1 MDKIVARARSWASRA
16 LSYAGR
22 LQLINSILFAIQT
35 YWSSLFILPKSV
47 IKQVEQVLRNFL
59 WKGSDLSHGG
69 AKVAWASI
77 CLTKQEGGLGI
88 TNFEVW
94 NLAAMLKHIWH
105 ICSDGD
111 QSIWSNWV
119 RSYLIRHRDFWEM
132 RRPGVCSWAW
142 GKL

>member
-35 YWSSLFILPKSV
+35 YWSPLFILPKSV

-77 CLTKQEGGLGI
+77 CLPKQEGGLG
-88 TNFEVW
+88 
-94 NLAAMLKHIWH
+94 LALMMGRLVVLLPFCGLSSRKA
-105 ICSDGD
+105 G
-111 QSIWSNWV
+111 
-119 RSYLIRHRDFWEM
+119 LIGPSLH
-132 RRPGVCSWAW
+132 
-142 GKL
+142 L

>member
-22 LQLINSILFAIQT
+22 LQLIIAIQT
-35 YWSSLFILPKSV
+35 YWSPLFILPKSV

-77 CLTKQEGGLGI
+77 CLPKQEGGLGLG
-88 TNFEVW
+88 ES
-94 NLAAMLKHIWH
+94 
-105 ICSDGD
+105 C
-111 QSIWSNWV
+111 
-119 RSYLIRHRDFWEM
+119 
-132 RRPGVCSWAW
+132 
-142 GKL
+142 